1 MEETSLETLKEE
13 IDPQL
18 KKQAI
23 SGRYLLDRFCLID
36 ETSRRSPAYVDPTYA
51 PFYYHL
57 GKIIKPQNMIEI
69 GFNLGLLSSS
79 FMLSCRTVELFFGF
93 KEGKKEDFHSERIGK
108 LNLKKV
114 FKKKRIFYNGNMFDK
129 EFENIMKSNAWD
141 MVMINEE
148 KDYDKQL
155 QYMETAWEKL
165 NKNGILVIEYIDSHR
180 PSREAFKSFSDNKEV
195 ERLEF
200 KTRYGTGIVLKAN

>member
-36 ETSRRSPAYVDPTYA
+36 ETSRKSPAYVDPTYA

-180 PSREAFKSFSDNKEV
+180 PSREAFKSFADNKEV

>member
-23 SGRYLLDRFCLID
+23 SGRYLLDRFCMID
-36 ETSRRSPAYVDPTYA
+36 ETSRKSPAYVDPTYA